1 MPGGYLLQEKAKGN
15 RLQAEA
21 TLATA
26 RSAAATELQ
35 QREAQLHAESA
46 ALTRKML
53 LQQQP
58 GSSLGALLAGEVQ
71 EGGGR
76 LPLPPMMGSPAGSAA
91 DFNHA
96 SVGAAE
102 VDGGEGGRMSGG
114 ENVAAGVGLG
124 VELDEMRAAAEALKA
139 KVTRGVQAGRGR
151 HRLAHSLSRISFDRI
166 CACALAVKK
175 RMESG
180 RGPSGRTLSSTPV
193 VHTPHFCL
201 HSGGEPDDAASTR
214 EGRGS
219 ELARE
224 VGGGGDQDRRGQ
236 ARVHA
241 GTVLLL

>member
-76 LPLPPMMGSPAGSAA
+76 LLLPPMMGSPAGSAA
-91 DFNHA
+91 DFNF
-96 SVGAAE
+96 GAAE

-114 ENVAAGVGLG
+114 EGVAAGMGLG

-139 KVTRGVQAGRGR
+139 KVSRGCAGRRKRQAQAGTQ
-151 HRLAHSLSRISFDRI
+151 L
-166 CACALAVKK
+166 
-175 RMESG
+175 ES
-180 RGPSGRTLSSTPV
+180 
-193 VHTPHFCL
+193 HFL
-201 HSGGEPDDAASTR
+201 
-214 EGRGS
+214 
-219 ELARE
+219 
-224 VGGGGDQDRRGQ
+224 
-236 ARVHA
+236 
-241 GTVLLL
+241 